1 MNGGAGGTICFFFQL
16 TCAEIISLVILTET
30 PLKSYPNVG
39 IIGIISLAILVHTY
53 ISFIVLNFVLFLGLN
68 SHCAPLAYAV
78 IPTPVREIAKK
89 HDILF
94 FSDC

>member
-16 TCAEIISLVILTET
+16 QSLVILTET
-30 PLKSYPNVG
+30 PLKSYPN

-53 ISFIVLNFVLFLGLN
+53 ISFIVLNFVLFLGLY